1 MLLGTMEDCRGVGGK
16 DRVSFGMNMSTE
28 DKSPERGS
36 MEQRDPKLL
45 SAVERFH
52 AKRFTDQRRTKA
64 DKKAVL
70 KVGSSKK

>member
-1 MLLGTMEDCRGVGGK
+1 
-16 DRVSFGMNMSTE
+16 MNMSTE
-28 DKSPERGS
+28 DKSSERGS